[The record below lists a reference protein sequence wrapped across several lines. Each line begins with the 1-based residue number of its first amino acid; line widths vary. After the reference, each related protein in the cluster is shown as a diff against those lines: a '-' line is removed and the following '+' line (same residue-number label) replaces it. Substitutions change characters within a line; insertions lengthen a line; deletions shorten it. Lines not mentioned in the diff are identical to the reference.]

1 MKGSMWTRALGA
13 TLMAAGMPML
23 QTLTAQ
29 ATCNVNDGSPFQL
42 AGAKQYVIKAANSR
56 NDDEIPKHLA
66 NAIRLL
72 TDTPEKIKN
81 EAGRQYLLLRTFA
94 QFRARNEGTFVL
106 KRSDMGYTANPQ
118 GTQNLLLAVD
128 TAATALIAVAPQ
140 CAEASKAYRQQFY
153 GDVYNKAISAL
164 QAEQDDSA
172 AYYSRIALLVG
183 GSDPRPWNILNAV
196 YQKQNQMDSS
206 MMAMEKIITLSG
218 GDTLYLKLK
227 QQNRY
232 NLAVMK
238 LQAADAAT
246 GAAKDDGIKQAR
258 TLLEAFLKDT
268 PGDANAAQALGRA
281 LRMSGDTAAVANMF
295 TDMLKDPARFTA
307 DQLFEAGS
315 NAAAGGR
322 DADAVKLFEAGFT
335 KNPHHRFALYNYANV
350 LFAMKDNQRM
360 GPAVQRLMT
369 VDPNFERGW
378 RLMAGYWQNQ
388 ARAEQDAAK
397 KKVFND
403 SVLFYL
409 DKQSKTNPKVDI
421 TLAQK
426 AGPAFTLQGSVV
438 NGGEAAGSWTMKL
451 EFLDASGATVTSK
464 DVAIG
469 PVEPGS
475 GTTFSVKIEDPKVV
489 AFRYAPLK

>member
-1 MKGSMWTRALGA
+1 
-13 TLMAAGMPML
+13 
-23 QTLTAQ
+23 
-29 ATCNVNDGSPFQL
+29 
-42 AGAKQYVIKAANSR
+42 
-56 NDDEIPKHLA
+56 
-66 NAIRLL
+66 
-72 TDTPEKIKN
+72 
-81 EAGRQYLLLRTFA
+81 
-94 QFRARNEGTFVL
+94 
-106 KRSDMGYTANPQ
+106 
-118 GTQNLLLAVD
+118 
-128 TAATALIAVAPQ
+128 
-140 CAEASKAYRQQFY
+140 
-153 GDVYNKAISAL
+153 
-164 QAEQDDSA
+164 
-172 AYYSRIALLVG
+172 
-183 GSDPRPWNILNAV
+183 
-196 YQKQNQMDSS
+196 
-206 MMAMEKIITLSG
+206 
-218 GDTLYLKLK
+218 
-227 QQNRY
+227 
-232 NLAVMK
+232 VMK